1 MSSSI
6 ASLLFGFGV
15 MTSYVHG
22 QSSTAASFTV
32 KPGFEVQA
40 VCPGLSRDA
49 LDSAFDFSAS
59 IPSQMALNAEGD
71 KLYLLYTEV
80 PFSCSCSFSFSFF
93 PLYVYLFFFCYVSLI
108 FSYFFLIQ
116 I

>member
-49 LDSAFDFSAS
+49 LDSAFDFSAL

-93 PLYVYLFFFCYVSLI
+93 PSYISLSLCFLLC
-108 FSYFFLIQ
+108 FSYFFF
-116 I
+116 